1 MCGEGPLPPP
11 PLKGTEAPFQVG
23 SWHAGTPQSWPPE
36 VLRPEA
42 GEQALRALYVQAEE
56 EAAAEGGAQPTGLT
70 LAMKRAAAFSRNSSR
85 VMGALGRRATSARS
99 IASARLSGPRREP
112 ASR

>member
-1 MCGEGPLPPP
+1 MPPP
-11 PLKGTEAPFQVG
+11 PLKGAEASFQVG

-36 VLRPEA
+36 VLHPEA
-42 GEQALRALYVQAEE
+42 DEQTMRALYVQAEEE